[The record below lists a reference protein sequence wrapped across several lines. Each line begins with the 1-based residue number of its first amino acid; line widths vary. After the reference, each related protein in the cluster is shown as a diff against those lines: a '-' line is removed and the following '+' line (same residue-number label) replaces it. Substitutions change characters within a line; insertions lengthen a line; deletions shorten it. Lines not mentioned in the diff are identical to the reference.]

1 VLNHNQLFVNRTPL
15 KVDNPKSLY
24 STERIKNSVRLYSGI
39 ILIETNVFVA
49 HGRIVSQFYLK
60 SQNFYLR
67 QDCNFV
73 FDSYVK

>member
-1 VLNHNQLFVNRTPL
+1 MFQSGNGKRLFVLSHNQLWMNKTPL

-24 STERIKNSVRLYSGI
+24 STERIKNAVNLYSGL
-39 ILIETNVFVA
+39 ILIETNVFVS

-67 QDCNFV
+67 
-73 FDSYVK
+73 